1 MTGLALSL
9 PTKRISAWIA
19 ETDPKYTQAWIAS
32 LPLADSAETAR
43 EIYQALYTLNR
54 QELDP
59 ARRFELMELYSAP
72 VATVT
77 STLESYFIRA
87 ALPLTPKKRQLA
99 EFIRQLHMEMAY
111 GYKGCLQDLEKQ
123 RLRWGKKSLRA
134 QALVRA
140 LHYLGEVLL
149 HSYQVYMPYPPEVWR
164 EIHAIYQYAAGQ
176 DLVEEVL
183 DTPAPLSA
191 KTTLDHE
198 YIRILLLGLNNP
210 YQLPQGECRQVQRF
224 LQQWG
229 AKAELKDVVR
239 AAPSAGYFLID
250 PATDSPPVPFPQGVA
265 FQSDQGLR
273 LLDAVELLRSLQ
285 FFIERLQ
292 KGDSAHTLS
301 LGIECLDSVC
311 LDIMQRMMRSWGQL
325 PRRQYSRIQ
334 RSGPAFVCAG
344 IPALH
349 FFASGQKP
357 FTPPVSAVRHETA
370 DNLVV
375 LPSHIEEEI
384 TREVRAEEEEFI
396 ALDEPV
402 AVGPMPQT
410 EPREISTSSGEGFR
424 VDRWQ
429 IKDAAPKGLQL
440 VRFGSSHTYVRV
452 GDVVGIQQMDEI
464 GRWSAGVVRWMKSP
478 EAGSLEMGI
487 ELLASGIKPVAV
499 APVHGADGREY
510 LPALYLPAIEALR
523 RPATLLLP
531 RGVFAPGNNLM
542 LSEDTETLRTV
553 RLLQRLEY
561 TNVFELLVFADIIP
575 EQRGN
580 GDASSGK

>member
-9 PTKRISAWIA
+9 PTKRVSAWMA
-19 ETDPKYTQAWIAS
+19 ETDPKYAQAWLVS

-54 QELDP
+54 QERDA
-59 ARRFELMELYSAP
+59 ARRFELMELYNAP

-77 STLESYFIRA
+77 STLESYFTRA

-123 RLRWGKKSLRA
+123 RLRWGRKSLRA

-149 HSYQVYMPYPPEVWR
+149 HSYQVYMPCPPEVWH
-164 EIHAIYQYAAGQ
+164 EIHAIYQYAAGH
-176 DLVEEVL
+176 DLAQGVL
-183 DTPAPLSA
+183 NTPAPMAA
-191 KTTLDHE
+191 KTTLDRE
-198 YIRILLLGLNNP
+198 YIRILLLGLSNP

-224 LQQWG
+224 LHQWG
-229 AKAELKDVVR
+229 ARAELKDSLE

-250 PATDSPPVPFPQGVA
+250 PATDSPPVPFPRDVA
-265 FQSDQGLR
+265 FQPGQGLR
-273 LLDAVELLRSLQ
+273 LLDAVELLRSIQL
-285 FFIERLQ
+285 FIQRLQ
-292 KGDSAHTLS
+292 KGDSARTLS
-301 LGIECLDSVC
+301 LGFECLDSVC
-311 LDIMQRMMRSWGQL
+311 LDMLQRMMRSWGQL

-357 FTPPVSAVRHETA
+357 FAPPVGAVNHEAA
-370 DNLVV
+370 DDRII

-384 TREVRAEEEEFI
+384 SREARAEEEDFI
-396 ALDEPV
+396 ELNEPV
-402 AVGPMPQT
+402 MAGPMPPA
-410 EPREISTSSGEGFR
+410 EPREITVSSAEGFC

-440 VRFGSSHTYVRV
+440 MRFGSSHTYVRV

-478 EAGSLEMGI
+478 ETNSLEMGI
-487 ELLASGIKPVAV
+487 ELLASGVKPVAI
-499 APVHGADGREY
+499 APIRGAGTSDY
-510 LPALYLPAIEALR
+510 QPALFLPAIEALR

-531 RGVFAPGNNLM
+531 RGVFAPGSNL
-542 LSEDTETLRTV
+542 LLAEGTEETHTV

-561 TNVFELLVFADIIP
+561 TNVFELLVFADVIP
-575 EQRGN
+575 EQGR
-580 GDASSGK
+580 

>member
-9 PTKRISAWIA
+9 PTKRVSAWMA
-19 ETDPKYTQAWIAS
+19 ETDPKYAQAWLAS

-59 ARRFELMELYSAP
+59 ARRFELMELYTAP

-77 STLESYFIRA
+77 ATLESYFTRA

-123 RLRWGKKSLRA
+123 RMRWGKKLLRA
-134 QALVRA
+134 QALMRA

-164 EIHAIYQYAAGQ
+164 EIHAIYQYAAGH
-176 DLVEEVL
+176 DLAREVL
-183 DTPAPLSA
+183 DTPAPVAA
-191 KTTLDHE
+191 KTTLSHE
-198 YIRILLLGLNNP
+198 YIRILLLGLSNP
-210 YQLPQGECRQVQRF
+210 YQLPQNECRQVQRF
-224 LQQWG
+224 LHQWG
-229 AKAELKDVVR
+229 AKAVLKENIE

-250 PATDSPPVPFPQGVA
+250 PATDSPPIPFPRNVA
-265 FQSDQGLR
+265 FQPGQGLC
-273 LLDAVELLRSLQ
+273 LLDAVELLRSIQ
-285 FFIERLQ
+285 FFIQRLQ
-292 KGDSAHTLS
+292 KGDSARTLT
-301 LGIECLDSVC
+301 LGIDCLDSVC
-311 LDIMQRMMRSWGQL
+311 LDMLQRMMRSWGQS

-357 FTPPVSAVRHETA
+357 FVSPATTRKETS
-370 DNLVV
+370 DDRVV
-375 LPSHIEEEI
+375 LPAHIEEDI
-384 TREVRAEEEEFI
+384 AREVKADEDFI
-396 ALDEPV
+396 ALDKPV
-402 AVGPMPQT
+402 VGPMPLT
-410 EPREISTSSGEGFR
+410 EAREISATLGEAFR

-440 VRFGSSHTYVRV
+440 LRHGSSHTYVRV
-452 GDVVGIQQMDEI
+452 GDVVGIQQMDEF

-478 EAGSLEMGI
+478 EADSLEMGI
-487 ELLASGIKPVAV
+487 ELLAFGVKPVAV
-499 APVHGADGREY
+499 TPTRGAKAQDY
-510 LPALYLPAIEALR
+510 QPALLLPAIEALK

-531 RGVFAPGNNLM
+531 RGVFVPGSDLLLAEENA
-542 LSEDTETLRTV
+542 RTV

-561 TNVFELLVFADIIP
+561 TNVFELLVFADVVP
-575 EQRGN
+575 PTPQG
-580 GDASSGK
+580 

>member
-9 PTKRISAWIA
+9 PTKRVSAWMA
-19 ETDPKYTQAWIAS
+19 ETDPKYAQAWIAS

-54 QELDP
+54 QDLDA
-59 ARRFELMELYSAP
+59 ARRFELMELYNAP

-77 STLESYFIRA
+77 TTLESYFTRA

-123 RLRWGKKSLRA
+123 RLRWGMKSLRA

-149 HSYQVYMPYPPEVWR
+149 HSYQVYMPYPPEVWH
-164 EIHAIYQYAAGQ
+164 EIHAIYQYAAGH
-176 DLVEEVL
+176 DLTREVL
-183 DTPAPLSA
+183 DTPAPVA
-191 KTTLDHE
+191 TKTTLSHE
-198 YIRILLLGLNNP
+198 YIRVLLLGLNNP

-224 LQQWG
+224 LHQWS
-229 AKAELKDVVR
+229 AKAELKDTLK

-250 PATDSPPVPFPQGVA
+250 PATDAPPVPFPRDVA
-265 FQSDQGLR
+265 FQSGQGLR
-273 LLDAVELLRSLQ
+273 LLDVVELLRSIQ
-285 FFIERLQ
+285 FFIQRLQ
-292 KGDSAHTLS
+292 QGDSARALS
-301 LGIECLDSVC
+301 LGIDCLDSVC
-311 LDIMQRMMRSWGQL
+311 LDMLQRMMRSWGQL

-334 RSGPAFVCAG
+334 RSGPVFVCAG

-357 FTPPVSAVRHETA
+357 FAPPAGVARHEAT
-370 DNLVV
+370 DDRVI

-384 TREVRAEEEEFI
+384 TREARAEEEDFI

-402 AVGPMPQT
+402 AAGPMPPT
-410 EPREISTSSGEGFR
+410 EARALVVASGEGFR

-440 VRFGSSHTYVRV
+440 VRFGSSRTYVRV
-452 GDVVGIQQMDEI
+452 GDAVGIQQMDEI
-464 GRWSAGVVRWMKSP
+464 GRWSVGVVRWMKSP
-478 EAGSLEMGI
+478 ETNSLEIGI
-487 ELLASGIKPVAV
+487 EFLASGVKPVAV
-499 APVHGADGREY
+499 APVPNPEGRAY
-510 LPALYLPAIEALR
+510 QPALALPAIEALR

-531 RGVFAPGNNLM
+531 RGVFAPRSNL
-542 LSEDTETLRTV
+542 LLVEDEAEIRTV

-561 TNVFELLVFADIIP
+561 TNVFELLVFADVIP
-575 EQRGN
+575 EHG
-580 GDASSGK
+580 SV

>member
-9 PTKRISAWIA
+9 PTKRVSAWIA
-19 ETDPKYTQAWIAS
+19 ETEPRYAQAWLAS

-54 QELDP
+54 QELDVT
-59 ARRFELMELYSAP
+59 RRFELMELYTAP
-72 VATVT
+72 VASVT
-77 STLESYFIRA
+77 STLESYFTRA

-123 RLRWGKKSLRA
+123 RMRWGKKSLRA
-134 QALVRA
+134 QTLVRA

-164 EIHAIYQYAAGQ
+164 EIHAIYQYASRH
-176 DLVEEVL
+176 DLAQEVL
-183 DTPAPLSA
+183 DTPAPVAA
-191 KTTLDHE
+191 KTTLSHE
-198 YIRILLLGLNNP
+198 YLRILLLGLSNP
-210 YQLPQGECRQVQRF
+210 YQLPQNECRQVHRF
-224 LQQWG
+224 LHQWG
-229 AKAELKDVVR
+229 GKAVLKDNLEVL
-239 AAPSAGYFLID
+239 PSAGYFLID
-250 PATDSPPVPFPQGVA
+250 PATDSPPVPFPRGVA
-265 FQSDQGLR
+265 FQSGQGLR
-273 LLDAVELLRSLQ
+273 LLDAVELLRSIQ
-285 FFIERLQ
+285 FFIQRLQ
-292 KGDSAHTLS
+292 KGDSARTLS
-301 LGIECLDSVC
+301 LGFECLDSVC
-311 LDIMQRMMRSWGQL
+311 LDMLQRMMRSWGQL

-357 FTPPVSAVRHETA
+357 FVSPAVPARKDTS
-370 DNLVV
+370 DDRII
-375 LPSHIEEEI
+375 LPSHIEEDVA
-384 TREVRAEEEEFI
+384 RETKADEDFI
-396 ALDEPV
+396 ALDELV
-402 AVGPMPQT
+402 AGPMPQV
-410 EPREISTSSGEGFR
+410 EPRDITVSSGEGFR

-452 GDVVGIQQMDEI
+452 GDVVGVQQMDEI

-478 EAGSLEMGI
+478 EADSLEMGI
-487 ELLASGIKPVAV
+487 ELLASGVKPVAV
-499 APVHGADGREY
+499 TVVRGTGASDY
-510 LPALYLPAIEALR
+510 QPALLLPAIEALR

-531 RGVFAPGNNLM
+531 RGVYAPGSNL
-542 LSEDTETLRTV
+542 LLAEEAEAIRTV

-561 TNVFELLVFADIIP
+561 TNVFELLVFADVIP
-575 EQRGN
+575 EQER
-580 GDASSGK
+580 

>member
-9 PTKRISAWIA
+9 PTKRVSAWMA
-19 ETDPKYTQAWIAS
+19 ETDPRYAQAWLAS
-32 LPLADSAETAR
+32 LPLADSAETGR

-54 QELDP
+54 QELD
-59 ARRFELMELYSAP
+59 AVRRFELMELYTAP

-77 STLESYFIRA
+77 SALESYFIRA

-123 RLRWGKKSLRA
+123 RRRWGKKNLRA

-164 EIHAIYQYAAGQ
+164 EIHAIYQYAAGH
-176 DLVEEVL
+176 DLAEEVL
-183 DTPAPLSA
+183 DTPAPVTA
-191 KTTLDHE
+191 KTTLNHE
-198 YIRILLLGLNNP
+198 YIRILLLGLSNP
-210 YQLPQGECRQVQRF
+210 YQLPQNECRQVQRF
-224 LQQWG
+224 LHQWG
-229 AKAELKDVVR
+229 AKAELKDTIE
-239 AAPSAGYFLID
+239 AGPSAGYFLID
-250 PATDSPPVPFPQGVA
+250 PATDSPPVPFPRDVA
-265 FQSDQGLR
+265 FQPGQGLR

-285 FFIERLQ
+285 FFIQRLQ
-292 KGDSAHTLS
+292 QGDSARKLA

-311 LDIMQRMMRSWGQL
+311 QEILQRMMRSWGQL
-325 PRRQYSRIQ
+325 PRRQFSRIQ

-357 FTPPVSAVRHETA
+357 FTPPVAAHKEATDDRF
-370 DNLVV
+370 V
-375 LPSHIEEEI
+375 LPAHIEEDI
-384 TREVRAEEEEFI
+384 TREAKADEDFI

-402 AVGPMPQT
+402 TVGPMPLT
-410 EPREISTSSGEGFR
+410 EVRDVSVTSGEGFR

-452 GDVVGIQQMDEI
+452 GDVVGVQQMDEI

-478 EAGSLEMGI
+478 EANSLEMGI
-487 ELLASGIKPVAV
+487 ELLASGVKPVAI
-499 APVHGADGREY
+499 APVRATGAGDY
-510 LPALYLPAIEALR
+510 QPALLLPAIEALR

-531 RGVFAPGNNLM
+531 RGVFAPGGNLLM
-542 LSEDTETLRTV
+542 SDETEAIRTV

-561 TNVFELLVFADIIP
+561 TNVFELLVFADVVP
-575 EQRGN
+575 EQGRG
-580 GDASSGK
+580 

>member
-9 PTKRISAWIA
+9 PTKRVSAWMA
-19 ETDPKYTQAWIAS
+19 ETDPKYAQEWIAS

-54 QELDP
+54 QDLDA
-59 ARRFELMELYSAP
+59 ARRFELMELYNAP

-77 STLESYFIRA
+77 STLESYFTRA

-123 RLRWGKKSLRA
+123 RLLWGKKSLRA

-164 EIHAIYQYAAGQ
+164 EIHKIYQYAAENNLAQ
-176 DLVEEVL
+176 EVV
-183 DTPAPLSA
+183 DMPAPVSA
-191 KTTLDHE
+191 KTTLSHE
-198 YIRILLLGLNNP
+198 YIHILLMGLNNP

-224 LQQWG
+224 LHQWS
-229 AKAELKDVVR
+229 AKAELKDTLK
-239 AAPSAGYFLID
+239 AAPSPGYFLID
-250 PATDSPPVPFPQGVA
+250 PATDAPPVSFPQGAA
-265 FQSDQGLR
+265 FQPGQGQR
-273 LLDAVELLRSLQ
+273 LLDNVELLRSIQ
-285 FFIERLQ
+285 FFIQRLQ
-292 KGDSAHTLS
+292 QGDSARSLS
-301 LGIECLDSVC
+301 LGIDCLDSVC
-311 LDIMQRMMRSWGQL
+311 LDMLQRMMRSWGQL
-325 PRRQYSRIQ
+325 PKRQFSRIT

-344 IPALH
+344 ISALH
-349 FFASGQKP
+349 FFANGQKP
-357 FTPPVSAVRHETA
+357 FTPPASAVKHEA
-370 DNLVV
+370 SDDRVI
-375 LPSHIEEEI
+375 LPSHIEEDI
-384 TREVRAEEEEFI
+384 TREVRADEEETI

-402 AVGPMPQT
+402 AVGPMPQS
-410 EPREISTSSGEGFR
+410 EPREITTSSGEGFR

-452 GDVVGIQQMDEI
+452 GDAVGVQQMDEI

-478 EAGSLEMGI
+478 EVGSLEMGV
-487 ELLASGIKPVAV
+487 ELLASGVKPVAV
-499 APVHGADGREY
+499 APVPNPEGRDY
-510 LPALYLPAIEALR
+510 QPALLLPAIEALK

-531 RGVFAPGNNLM
+531 RGVFTPGNNL
-542 LSEDTETLRTV
+542 LLTEDEAETRTV

-561 TNVFELLVFADIIP
+561 TNVFELLVFADVNS
-575 EQRGN
+575 EHARG
-580 GDASSGK
+580 